1 MRRVRKSY
9 GDLLVL
15 DDLDL
20 QVPPSQK
27 LALIG
32 PSGSGKSTIL
42 RILMTLERVDSGQV
56 LIDGEAVWKRDHRGR
71 HVPAGSRR
79 LREIRSKVGMV
90 FQQFNL
96 FPHMTVLKNLT
107 VAPMRVLGL
116 SREIARERALA
127 LLEKV
132 GLMDKIDAY
141 PAQLSG
147 GQKQR
152 VAIARALAMQPRIM
166 LFDEVTSALDPEL
179 VGEVLQ
185 VLEMLAQ
192 ESDITMLIV
201 THHMGF
207 CPGHRRPRR
216 LPGPGTD
223 RGGRGARDHLLPA
236 AESPDSKVPGKHPGR
251 PLSKETGS
259 GGFPTPTASGGQ
271 ESPLY
276 HSEYPLLGLHPWWVK
291 RADRPGAT
299 LKSPCL

>member
-1 MRRVRKSY
+1 
-9 GDLLVL
+9 
-15 DDLDL
+15 
-20 QVPPSQK
+20 
-27 LALIG
+27 
-32 PSGSGKSTIL
+32 
-42 RILMTLERVDSGQV
+42 
-56 LIDGEAVWKRDHRGR
+56 
-71 HVPAGSRR
+71 
-79 LREIRSKVGMV
+79 MV

-116 SREIARERALA
+116 SQETARERALA
-127 LLEKV
+127 LLKKV
-132 GLMDKIDAY
+132 GLLDKIDAY

-207 CPGHRRPRR
+207 AQ
-216 LPGPGTD
+216 D
-223 RGGRGARDHLLPA
+223 I
-236 AESPDSKVPGKHPGR
+236 
-251 PLSKETGS
+251 
-259 GGFPTPTASGGQ
+259 
-271 ESPLY
+271 
-276 HSEYPLLGLHPWWVK
+276 
-291 RADRPGAT
+291 ADRVVFLDQGRIVEDAAPEIIFSQPRKARTRKFLGSILAAR
-299 LKSPCL
+299 

>member
-1 MRRVRKSY
+1 MSQTSPNPIISMQRVRKSY
-9 GDLLVL
+9 GELLVL

-42 RILMTLERVDSGQV
+42 RVLMTLERVDSGQV
-56 LIDGEAVWKRDHRGR
+56 FIDGQAVWEQDRGGR
-71 HVPAGSRR
+71 QVPAGSRR

-116 SREIARERALA
+116 SQESARGRALA

-132 GLMDKIDAY
+132 GLLDKIEAY

-207 CPGHRRPRR
+207 ARDIADRVVF
-216 LPGPGTD
+216 LD
-223 RGGRGARDHLLPA
+223 RGRIVEDAAPKIIFSQPREARTRKFLGSILA
-236 AESPDSKVPGKHPGR
+236 AR
-251 PLSKETGS
+251 
-259 GGFPTPTASGGQ
+259 
-271 ESPLY
+271 
-276 HSEYPLLGLHPWWVK
+276 
-291 RADRPGAT
+291 
-299 LKSPCL
+299 

>member
-1 MRRVRKSY
+1 M
-9 GDLLVL
+9 
-15 DDLDL
+15 
-20 QVPPSQK
+20 
-27 LALIG
+27 
-32 PSGSGKSTIL
+32 
-42 RILMTLERVDSGQV
+42 
-56 LIDGEAVWKRDHRGR
+56 LIDGQAVWDRDPRGR
-71 HVPAGSRR
+71 QVPAGSRR

-116 SREIARERALA
+116 SRDSARERALA

-132 GLMDKIDAY
+132 GLLDKIDSY

-207 CPGHRRPRR
+207 ARDIADRVVF
-216 LPGPGTD
+216 LD
-223 RGGRGARDHLLPA
+223 RGRIVEDAPPETIFSQPRKARTRKFLGSILA
-236 AESPDSKVPGKHPGR
+236 AR
-251 PLSKETGS
+251 
-259 GGFPTPTASGGQ
+259 
-271 ESPLY
+271 
-276 HSEYPLLGLHPWWVK
+276 
-291 RADRPGAT
+291 
-299 LKSPCL
+299 

>member
-1 MRRVRKSY
+1 MSQTSPNPIISMQRVRKSY
-9 GDLLVL
+9 GELLVL

-42 RILMTLERVDSGQV
+42 RVLMTLERVDSGQV
-56 LIDGEAVWKRDHRGR
+56 FIDGQAVWEQDRGGR
-71 HVPAGSRR
+71 QVPAGSRR

-96 FPHMTVLKNLT
+96 FPHMTVFKNLT

-116 SREIARERALA
+116 SQESARGRALA

-132 GLMDKIDAY
+132 GLLDKIEAY

-207 CPGHRRPRR
+207 ARDIADRVVF
-216 LPGPGTD
+216 LD
-223 RGGRGARDHLLPA
+223 RGRIVEDAAPKIIFSQPREARTRKFLGSILA
-236 AESPDSKVPGKHPGR
+236 AR
-251 PLSKETGS
+251 
-259 GGFPTPTASGGQ
+259 
-271 ESPLY
+271 
-276 HSEYPLLGLHPWWVK
+276 
-291 RADRPGAT
+291 
-299 LKSPCL
+299 